1 MDVQGQEGGR
11 YQILSEINMVP
22 FIDVVLVLLIIFM
35 VMTPFL
41 VESQI
46 KVNLPTGKAPE
57 TVNPDDK
64 PVRVQIQADG
74 SIYIDGKK
82 TAKDAIEK
90 TLTGKLF
97 EPKKQAV
104 LIEADKSVQFE
115 NVVLV
120 MGSAKKL
127 GVTRIGV
134 GVIDER
140 KSPDRKK

>member
-46 KVNLPTGKAPE
+46 KVSLPPSPTSEP
-57 TVNPDDK
+57 VNPEDK

-82 TAKDAIEK
+82 TAKDAVDR
-90 TLTGKLF
+90 TLTGKLV

-104 LIEADKSVQFE
+104 MIEADKTVQFE
-115 NVVLV
+115 TVVTV

-140 KSPDRKK
+140 KTRK